1 MRSKLLTLSL
11 PFLLVACSTI
21 QHDFAE
27 NNVRNMEYQL
37 QAAGFK
43 ILLADTQEKQNL
55 LNGLPAGTLSR
66 LKMGG
71 TVYFMYPDRVA
82 CSCIYVGR
90 QEEANHLQRLGAEMQ
105 QENQALLIH
114 EMGEN
119 EQAQWGPAGPYGNYG
134 LWPLSNPNGMGRPG
148 WDPS

>member
-1 MRSKLLTLSL
+1 MQKTLLPLSA
-11 PFLLVACSTI
+11 LLLLGACSSI
-21 QHDFAE
+21 KHELAE
-27 NNVRNMEYQL
+27 SQTRNMEFQL
-37 QAAGFK
+37 QSAGFK
-43 ILLADTQEKQNL
+43 ILLADTEEKQNL
-55 LNGLPAGTLSR
+55 LNGLPGNTLSR
-66 LKMGG
+66 LNMGG
-71 TVYFMYPDRVA
+71 TVYYMYPDRVA